1 MLRCFVVNSWADFT
15 WQRKS
20 YDRLQKALDSILLIR
35 RMAQVPPWLLAPF
48 KREREREINENNL
61 RDVVVLPPRA
71 HILKSR
77 CRWTKWTLLLIL
89 YYNGE
94 VTLCRRLHALP

>member
-1 MLRCFVVNSWADFT
+1 M

-48 KREREREINENNL
+48 KRARALRE
-61 RDVVVLPPRA
+61 
-71 HILKSR
+71 
-77 CRWTKWTLLLIL
+77 
-89 YYNGE
+89 
-94 VTLCRRLHALP
+94 